1 MCPMPHDEFAYDA
14 TARASRFVAFIDE
27 CGDHSWTH
35 INPEFP
41 LFVLSTI
48 LVERDHYAHEIIP
61 ALGRMKLRYWPH
73 EGVNLHTRDIRKA
86 LADFAFL
93 QVPALRQAFLAEVSA
108 MMARF
113 EFTLF
118 ITGIRKLEFI
128 GTHGAHSENPYEIAL
143 ERTFERVLHFL
154 ESCGETALPV
164 IAEARGKTEDAALA
178 ASFFRLLHDGTR
190 SAPGE
195 RFRQLHCPMT
205 FVRKQQNIAGTQLAD
220 LCGYPAARHI
230 LKPAQPNLA
239 FDVVRPH
246 IYRRDGETGW
256 QVLP

>member
-1 MCPMPHDEFAYDA
+1 MSHHEFTHDAPE
-14 TARASRFVAFIDE
+14 RASRFIALIDE

-48 LVERDHYAHEIIP
+48 IVERDHYAREIVP
-61 ALGRMKLRYWPH
+61 ALARLKLRYWPH

-93 QVPALRQAFLAEVSA
+93 QVPALREPFLAEVSA
-108 MMARF
+108 MMAQF

-118 ITGIRKLEFI
+118 ITGIRKPEFI
-128 GTHGAHSENPYEIAL
+128 ASHGALGTNPYEIAL

-154 ESCGETALPV
+154 EGHGETVLPV

-190 SAPGE
+190 TVPGE
-195 RFRQLHCPMT
+195 HFRRLHCPMT
-205 FVRKQQNIAGTQLAD
+205 FVRKVQNIAGTQLAD
-220 LCGYPAARHI
+220 LCGYPSSRHI
-230 LKPAQPNLA
+230 LKPEQPNLA

-246 IYRRDGETGW
+246 LYHRDGETGW

>member
-1 MCPMPHDEFAYDA
+1 MPHHELARDTPE
-14 TARASRFVAFIDE
+14 RASRFIAFIDE

-48 LVERDHYAHEIIP
+48 IAERDDYAREIVP
-61 ALGRMKLRYWPH
+61 SLARLKLRYWPH

-93 QVPALRQAFLAEVSA
+93 QVPALRESFLSEVSA
-108 MMARF
+108 LMARF

-118 ITGIRKLEFI
+118 ITGVRKPEFI
-128 GTHGAHSENPYEIAL
+128 AAHGAHGASPYEIAL
-143 ERTFERVLHFL
+143 ERTFECVLHFL
-154 ESCGETALPV
+154 EGHGETVLPV

-190 SAPGE
+190 AVPGE
-195 RFRQLHCPMT
+195 RFRRLHCPMT

-220 LCGYPAARHI
+220 LCGYPSSRQI

-239 FDVVRPH
+239 FDVVRAH
-246 IYRRDGETGW
+246 LYNRDGETGW

>member
-1 MCPMPHDEFAYDA
+1 MPHHESAHEA
-14 TARASRFVAFIDE
+14 PERNSRFIAFIDE

-48 LVERDHYAHEIIP
+48 IVEREHYRGTIIP
-61 ALGRMKLRYWPH
+61 ALTRLKLRYWPH

-86 LADFAFL
+86 HAEFVFL
-93 QVPALRQAFLAEVSA
+93 QVPSLRERFLADLSA
-108 MMARF
+108 MMARLD
-113 EFTLF
+113 FTLF
-118 ITGIRKLEFI
+118 ITGIRKPEFI
-128 GTHGAHSENPYEIAL
+128 AAHDERCTSPYEIAL
-143 ERTFERVLHFL
+143 ERTFGGVLHFL
-154 ESCGETALPV
+154 EGHGETALPV
-164 IAEARGKTEDAALA
+164 IAEARGKVEDAALA

-190 SAPGE
+190 TVPSE
-195 RFRQLHCPMT
+195 RFRRLHCPMT

-230 LKPAQPNLA
+230 LKPAQPNAA
-239 FDVVRPH
+239 FEVVRAH
-246 IYRRDGETGW
+246 LYQRDGETGW

>member
-1 MCPMPHDEFAYDA
+1 MLHHESTHDAPER
-14 TARASRFVAFIDE
+14 TSRFIAFIDE

-48 LVERDHYAHEIIP
+48 IVERDHYAREIVP
-61 ALGRMKLRYWPH
+61 ALAQLKLRYWPH

-93 QVPALRQAFLAEVSA
+93 QVPALRETFLAEVSA

-118 ITGIRKLEFI
+118 ITGIRKPEFI
-128 GTHGAHSENPYEIAL
+128 AAHGTDSPSPYETAL
-143 ERTFERVLHFL
+143 ERTFECVLHFL
-154 ESCGETALPV
+154 EGHLETALPV

-178 ASFFRLLHDGTR
+178 ASFSRLLHDGTR
-190 SAPGE
+190 TVPGE
-195 RFRQLHCPMT
+195 RFHRLHCPMT
-205 FVRKQQNIAGTQLAD
+205 FVRKVQNIAGTQLAD
-220 LCGYPAARHI
+220 LCGYPSSRNI

-239 FDVVRPH
+239 FDVVRAH
-246 IYRRDGETGW
+246 LYRRDGESGW

>member
-1 MCPMPHDEFAYDA
+1 MAHHEFAHDA
-14 TARASRFVAFIDE
+14 PERASRFIAFIDE

-48 LVERDHYAHEIIP
+48 IVERDHYAREIIP
-61 ALGRMKLRYWPH
+61 ALARLKLRYWPH

-93 QVPALRQAFLAEVSA
+93 QVPALREPFLAEVSA
-108 MMARF
+108 MMAQF

-118 ITGIRKLEFI
+118 INGIRKPEFI
-128 GTHGAHSENPYEIAL
+128 AAHGEHGANPYEIAL
-143 ERTFERVLHFL
+143 ERAFERVLHFL
-154 ESCGETALPV
+154 EGHGETVLPV

-190 SAPGE
+190 TVPGE
-195 RFRQLHCPMT
+195 RFRRLHCPMT
-205 FVRKQQNIAGTQLAD
+205 FVRKVQNIAGTQLAD
-220 LCGYPAARHI
+220 LCGYPSSRHI

-246 IYRRDGETGW
+246 LYHRDGETGW

>member
-1 MCPMPHDEFAYDA
+1 MPRHEFADDA
-14 TARASRFVAFIDE
+14 PERASRFLAFIDE

-48 LVERDHYAHEIIP
+48 IVERDHYAREIIP
-61 ALGRMKLRYWPH
+61 ALARLKLRYWPH

-86 LADFAFL
+86 LVDFAFL
-93 QVPALRQAFLAEVSA
+93 QVPALREPFLAEVSA

-118 ITGIRKLEFI
+118 ITGVRKSEFI
-128 GTHGAHSENPYEIAL
+128 AAHGAHNASPYEIAL
-143 ERTFERVLHFL
+143 ERTVECVLHFL
-154 ESCGETALPV
+154 EGQGETALPV
-164 IAEARGKTEDAALA
+164 IAEARGKAEDVALT

-190 SAPGE
+190 TVPGE
-195 RFRQLHCPMT
+195 RFRRLHCPMS
-205 FVRKQQNIAGTQLAD
+205 FVRKVQNIAGTQLAD
-220 LCGYPAARHI
+220 LCGYLSSRHI
-230 LKPAQPNLA
+230 LKPAQPNVA
-239 FDVVRPH
+239 FDVVRPRL
-246 IYRRDGETGW
+246 YQRDGETGW